1 MGRVLTVFSEQV
13 VGPPNNKLGNKTT
26 QLFEFLLTLSLSS
39 VGSVGIA
46 TPDNC
51 VLKVL
56 PEVFPCAE
64 IVGVSEVQQ

>member
-13 VGPPNNKLGNKTT
+13 VGSPNNKLGDETT
-26 QLFEFLLTLSLSS
+26 QLLEFLLTLGLSS
-39 VGSVGIA
+39 IGSISI
-46 TPDNC
+46 TTSDNR
-51 VLKVL
+51 VLEVL